1 MLLLIQKKKILKKQV
16 IFFLIN
22 YFFLY
27 LDSGL
32 IIFKSPLSVN
42 LCLKDKINH
51 LILGRYIF
59 CKKYKERNKNKSKIF
74 SGKNFYSI
82 YDSNSLKLEIKN
94 KYNNKNNLRNLN
106 DIYYYNNSFQEPT
119 YLNPI
124 QIQKSNLFI
133 YRKETNNKSD
143 NDKIIHE
150 NNNNNNVNIF
160 KNDSLNQSSLNFN
173 LLFKQNFQESDF
185 QQEDDNS
192 KKTEKILL
200 KENETFNCNNHLH
213 LLYSNLINKK
223 SFNKNN
229 DNKYEKENNKNND
242 NKYEKENN
250 KNDSQLFQNL
260 FNNYLKNPKKNEN
273 NHYKL
278 YDVNGEEISKLS
290 SYQNITK
297 VPLFKSDSD
306 KSEKDSNS
314 DSNKSL
320 NQKLNISNKLNLN
333 NSNNIKSL
341 STYSLSK
348 NCSNNNSN
356 NNSNSNLNC
365 SDYCSIKISGFNS
378 DNQSSKFSNISCNDL
393 CLKHSKSF
401 NNLIKKKKSQK
412 FKKSKS
418 AVFKNIE
425 ILLI

>member
-1 MLLLIQKKKILKKQV
+1 MKKQV
-16 IFFLIN
+16 TFFIIN

-27 LDSGL
+27 LDSGF

-51 LILGRYIF
+51 LLLGRYIF
-59 CKKYKERNKNKSKIF
+59 CKKYKKRNHKKSKIF

-82 YDSNSLKLEIKN
+82 YDSNSQKLKIEN
-94 KYNNKNNLRNLN
+94 KFKNKNNLRNFN
-106 DIYYYNNSFQEPT
+106 DIYYYNNSFEEPT

-150 NNNNNNVNIF
+150 NNNNVNIF
-160 KNDSLNQSSLNFN
+160 KNDSLNQSSSNFN

-185 QQEDDNS
+185 QQEDNNS
-192 KKTEKILL
+192 KKIEKILL
-200 KENETFNCNNHLH
+200 KENETFNYNNHLH

-223 SFNKNN
+223 SF
-229 DNKYEKENNKNND
+229 NKNND

-297 VPLFKSDSD
+297 VSLFKSDSD

-320 NQKLNISNKLNLN
+320 NQKSNISNKLNLN

-348 NCSNNNSN
+348 NCSNNNSD

-365 SDYCSIKISGFNS
+365 SDYCSIKISGLNS
-378 DNQSSKFSNISCNDL
+378 DNQSSKFSNISSNDL
-393 CLKHSKSF
+393 SLKHSKSF
-401 NNLIKKKKSQK
+401 NNLIKKKKFPK

-425 ILLI
+425 ILLL

>member
-1 MLLLIQKKKILKKQV
+1 MFQ
-16 IFFLIN
+16 N
-22 YFFLY
+22 YF
-27 LDSGL
+27 
-32 IIFKSPLSVN
+32 
-42 LCLKDKINH
+42 
-51 LILGRYIF
+51 
-59 CKKYKERNKNKSKIF
+59 
-74 SGKNFYSI
+74 
-82 YDSNSLKLEIKN
+82 
-94 KYNNKNNLRNLN
+94 NN
-106 DIYYYNNSFQEPT
+106 T
-119 YLNPI
+119 
-124 QIQKSNLFI
+124 
-133 YRKETNNKSD
+133 
-143 NDKIIHE
+143 
-150 NNNNNNVNIF
+150 
-160 KNDSLNQSSLNFN
+160 
-173 LLFKQNFQESDF
+173 
-185 QQEDDNS
+185 
-192 KKTEKILL
+192 
-200 KENETFNCNNHLH
+200 
-213 LLYSNLINKK
+213 
-223 SFNKNN
+223 
-229 DNKYEKENNKNND
+229 
-242 NKYEKENN
+242 
-250 KNDSQLFQNL
+250 
-260 FNNYLKNPKKNEN
+260 LKNPKEYNYF
-273 NHYKL
+273 HYKL
-278 YDVNGEEISKLS
+278 FDVNGEEISKLS

>member
-1 MLLLIQKKKILKKQV
+1 MKKQV
-16 IFFLIN
+16 IFFIIN

-27 LDSGL
+27 LDSGF

-51 LILGRYIF
+51 LILGRYIL
-59 CKKYKERNKNKSKIF
+59 CKKYKERNNNKSKIF
-74 SGKNFYSI
+74 SEKHFYSL
-82 YDSNSLKLEIKN
+82 YDSNSQKLKIKN
-94 KYNNKNNLRNLN
+94 KYNNKNNLRNFN
-106 DIYYYNNSFQEPT
+106 DIYYYNNFFEEPT
-119 YLNPI
+119 NLNPI

-150 NNNNNNVNIF
+150 NNNNVNIF
-160 KNDSLNQSSLNFN
+160 KNDSLNQSSSNFN
-173 LLFKQNFQESDF
+173 LLFKQNFKESDF
-185 QQEDDNS
+185 QQEDNHS

-200 KENETFNCNNHLH
+200 KENETFNYNNHLH

-223 SFNKNN
+223 SF
-229 DNKYEKENNKNND
+229 NKNND

-297 VPLFKSDSD
+297 VSLFKSDSD

-314 DSNKSL
+314 DSNKSI

-365 SDYCSIKISGFNS
+365 SDYYSIKISGFNS

-401 NNLIKKKKSQK
+401 NNFFKKKKFQK

-425 ILLI
+425 ILLLKFK